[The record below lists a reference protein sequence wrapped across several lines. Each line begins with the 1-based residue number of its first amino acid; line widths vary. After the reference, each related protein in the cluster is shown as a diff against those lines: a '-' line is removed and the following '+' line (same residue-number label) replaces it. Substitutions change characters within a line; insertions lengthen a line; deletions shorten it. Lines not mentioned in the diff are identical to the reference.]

1 MNTIF
6 CRFACNGGFVSTVVN
21 VSLEGASGFVIGAAT
36 GIINPVHAA
45 AFTIVNSLLRD
56 ITMKIFSNCF
66 NQLCPQAQTWVDI
79 IIKVFFYVVSFF
91 TSAALSS
98 LIMESFGVIITLATA
113 LTLSA
118 LVTAV
123 WIAII
128 VSGILLCVL
137 PCMCLTFFA

>member
-45 AFTIVNSLLRD
+45 AFTLVNSLLRD

>member
-1 MNTIF
+1 VNTIF

-45 AFTIVNSLLRD
+45 AFTLVNSLLRD

>member
-1 MNTIF
+1 VNTIF